1 MLAIPKPTPS
11 TENMLVG
18 VNTAGMFGTSR
29 VDVIDV
35 EVTDVTVVVEV
46 PVTDVCVADDNIVA
60 VAVEVDVEVKR
71 AVV

>member
-1 MLAIPKPTPS
+1 
-11 TENMLVG
+11 
-18 VNTAGMFGTSR
+18 MFGTSR